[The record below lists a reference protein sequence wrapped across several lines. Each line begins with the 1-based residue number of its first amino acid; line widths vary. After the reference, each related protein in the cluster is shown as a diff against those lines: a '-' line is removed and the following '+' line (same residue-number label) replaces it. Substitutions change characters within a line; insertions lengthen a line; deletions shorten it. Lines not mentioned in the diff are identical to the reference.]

1 MDAAGVQNGAVNPIT
16 ESTNPSTN
24 PEPAAS
30 KPVNP
35 LRLAR
40 PLEKTPLGLSKTTI
54 PQTRPMPM
62 PTISPLCPPGSN
74 QGKNGLKSVPP
85 KNGNISTLAVPAVPA
100 SQPLKANIPQES
112 LGTGDGSV
120 DDTKTAISK
129 ESKQYKGM
137 EGKQKLVPPKKSMSP
152 IPSNAAPPKV
162 SPVHEK
168 DMVTPKAISDGAR
181 RSSDGPKVPVAEKT
195 PRQKKRK
202 KEQES
207 EVVPDEE
214 KRLSKRAR
222 APPAVYES
230 PDPEMARLLKTIKKQ
245 EDEERRAAGKTSP
258 NDVEEGKIVDN
269 NTDQVS
275 DKNEE
280 KEEEEEME
288 EEEEEEKKEEKKEK
302 VEKVEKVEQVEKV
315 EEEDREEEEEE
326 EEQEEKE
333 EKKKGPS
340 VKRKRKKIVAREESD
355 EDEDEEDDDD
365 YQPKEVKPKP
375 PKSPKTATAKKRGRK
390 PKSEASD
397 TSSKKKTKRND
408 PVFFKDEY
416 LAVRNDEG
424 TFFLCKAMQN
434 IYLGSRNITIQ
445 WLSNEDPLVP
455 AKDNP
460 DGDIFAHDFY
470 DKTEFETIL
479 TSVELD
485 KVLGKSKRMILPGE
499 ELARINKILQR
510 AHDKADGKL
519 DLSNFELTEDNPDG
533 LDISLYKGEDQLDEI
548 DARRAGTK
556 EEKEVKEIKPKK
568 TKAASVKKVEK
579 ADKIQKKEEKGEA
592 NKVPITVEAKSEDAK
607 SEEATSEGLNVAEN
621 NCVDAMPDE
630 EAEKVVV
637 EAKPEVKKKAKGRP
651 KKEPVSS
658 ESLAK
663 NDKIENNENVKNE
676 NGETEAEEGQKK
688 ERRRATKNICYDQ
701 FDFLEEEDDEVMPVP
716 KKRKSQDSMTAP
728 DETNP
733 KEEKTPDVQVKDN
746 EEKAE
751 NQGEEKSI
759 EELSTSERVILAEKA
774 KMEAE
779 AKQNA
784 EPPTSDNQQP
794 VKKRG
799 RKPKPKE

>member
-1 MDAAGVQNGAVNPIT
+1 
-16 ESTNPSTN
+16 
-24 PEPAAS
+24 
-30 KPVNP
+30 
-35 LRLAR
+35 
-40 PLEKTPLGLSKTTI
+40 
-54 PQTRPMPM
+54 
-62 PTISPLCPPGSN
+62 
-74 QGKNGLKSVPP
+74 
-85 KNGNISTLAVPAVPA
+85 
-100 SQPLKANIPQES
+100 
-112 LGTGDGSV
+112 
-120 DDTKTAISK
+120 
-129 ESKQYKGM
+129 
-137 EGKQKLVPPKKSMSP
+137 
-152 IPSNAAPPKV
+152 
-162 SPVHEK
+162 
-168 DMVTPKAISDGAR
+168 
-181 RSSDGPKVPVAEKT
+181 
-195 PRQKKRK
+195 
-202 KEQES
+202 
-207 EVVPDEE
+207 
-214 KRLSKRAR
+214 
-222 APPAVYES
+222 
-230 PDPEMARLLKTIKKQ
+230 
-245 EDEERRAAGKTSP
+245 
-258 NDVEEGKIVDN
+258 
-269 NTDQVS
+269 
-275 DKNEE
+275 
-280 KEEEEEME
+280 
-288 EEEEEEKKEEKKEK
+288 
-302 VEKVEKVEQVEKV
+302 
-315 EEEDREEEEEE
+315 
-326 EEQEEKE
+326 
-333 EKKKGPS
+333 
-340 VKRKRKKIVAREESD
+340 
-355 EDEDEEDDDD
+355 
-365 YQPKEVKPKP
+365 
-375 PKSPKTATAKKRGRK
+375 
-390 PKSEASD
+390 
-397 TSSKKKTKRND
+397 
-408 PVFFKDEY
+408 
-416 LAVRNDEG
+416 
-424 TFFLCKAMQN
+424 MQN

-592 NKVPITVEAKSEDAK
+592 NKAPITVEAKSEDAK

-676 NGETEAEEGQKK
+676 NGEAEAEEGQKK

-733 KEEKTPDVQVKDN
+733 KEEKTPDVQVKDI